1 LNLPT
6 FRTSRLIVR
15 PRSLDDIPML
25 LDLHQDAEVMH
36 FLGGPVKDPAA
47 HTRELR
53 DRITRNWGEGLGTWS
68 VVPTEEPARYL
79 GWVLLVPI
87 EGKGPHVEI
96 GWRFARSAWGHGF
109 AAEAAARILRHGF
122 ETVGLAE
129 IIAVID
135 PNNCRSQRVADRI
148 GLTRAGE
155 RIAYGRT
162 LANYQLSRDEFTAPP
177 RR

>member
-1 LNLPT
+1 MDLPIY
-6 FRTSRLIVR
+6 RTDRLIVR

-25 LDLHQDAEVMH
+25 LDLHQDAEVMR
-36 FLGGPVKDPAA
+36 FLGGPVKDQAA
-47 HTRELR
+47 HTQELR
-53 DRITRNWGEGLGTWS
+53 ERITRNWGDGLGTWS
-68 VVPTEEPARYL
+68 VVPSDEPDRYL

-87 EGKGPHVEI
+87 EGKGPDVEI
-96 GWRFARSAWGHGF
+96 GWRFARTAWGHGF

-135 PNNCRSQRVADRI
+135 PDNRRSQRVADRI
-148 GLTRAGE
+148 GLKRAGE
-155 RIAYGRT
+155 RLAYARM